1 MPVASDPFQ
10 HTFNL
15 EPDAWAR
22 AEFAHAE
29 LGDERRTQRLV
40 AIASDFARRPTAPI
54 TQATGVWAS
63 AKAAYRF
70 MDNDDIDPAEISHAH
85 QQALLERLGRQDL
98 VLVAQDTSYLD
109 YGAHPATEGRLADHY
124 RVELR
129 RSDGKPLRKAKVAL
143 RYSKVKLKPPAGLS
157 HLESIELWAVLA
169 QEVRAPKG
177 VEPVCWKLLSTT
189 PVTNASQARGRVQ
202 WYCRRWQIEV
212 YFKVLKSGCG
222 IQRRQLR
229 NVDRLRRALAIDQ
242 VEAVRILALTMVARE
257 LPESS
262 CEPWLGAAQWQ
273 ALWLHIHRKP
283 PRKGQEPTIRQ
294 AVMWIGRLGGHMG
307 RAKDGPP
314 GPITLWKGYERLND
328 LTRMW
333 ELCHARSN

>member
-1 MPVASDPFQ
+1 MVPPF
-10 HTFNL
+10 L
-15 EPDAWAR
+15 K
-22 AEFAHAE
+22 
-29 LGDERRTQRLV
+29 
-40 AIASDFARRPTAPI
+40 IASIIENKKESGKWIESLGACHEAAREHPQTIFVNVADREADIYEFLAMACGPEAPP
-54 TQATGVWAS
+54 
-63 AKAAYRF
+63 
-70 MDNDDIDPAEISHAH
+70 NAH
-85 QQALLERLGRQDL
+85 
-98 VLVAQDTSYLD
+98 VLVRAKNDRKLEDSKQSLWQSVSK
-109 YGAHPATEGRLADHY
+109 GHLADHY

-177 VEPVCWKLLSTT
+177 VKPVCWKLLSTT

-202 WYCRRWQIEV
+202 WYCRSWQIEV

-262 CEPWLGAAQWQ
+262 CEPWLGAAQLQ

-294 AVMWIGRLGGHMG
+294 AVM
-307 RAKDGPP
+307 
-314 GPITLWKGYERLND
+314 
-328 LTRMW
+328 
-333 ELCHARSN
+333 